1 MNIEQ
6 VIRDHL
12 DKHMDLSHLDI
23 KDTTGEHV
31 HHEQFTGGHHLSA
44 IIVSD
49 TFESLGLID
58 RHQLVYKALGTMI
71 KNEIHAFSMKTYTQS
86 EWGDHVS

>member
-6 VIRDHL
+6 VIQDHL
-12 DKHMDLSHLDI
+12 EKHMTVAYLEI
-23 KDTTGEHV
+23 KDTTGKHV
-31 HHEQFTGGHHLSA
+31 HHDQFTGGHHLSA

-49 TFESLGLID
+49 TFTSMGLID

-71 KNEIHAFSMKTYTQS
+71 KNEIHAFSMKTYTKS
-86 EWGDHVS
+86 EWRAHVY